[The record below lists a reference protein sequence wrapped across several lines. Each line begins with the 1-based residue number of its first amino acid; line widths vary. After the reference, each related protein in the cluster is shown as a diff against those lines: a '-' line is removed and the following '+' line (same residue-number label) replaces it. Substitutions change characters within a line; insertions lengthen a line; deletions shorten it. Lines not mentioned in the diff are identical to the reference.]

1 MEIKGLV
8 TLDFGDLGS
17 NFQILVISYTYDQGG
32 SCLLRIYHRRIGIE
46 VAQSSFRSNVKRIQG
61 T

>member
-8 TLDFGDLGS
+8 TLYFGD
-17 NFQILVISYTYDQGG
+17 LVISYTYDQGG

-46 VAQSSFRSNVKRIQG
+46 VAQSSFRSEFKELSSP
-61 T
+61 